1 MSDSSERKVTFFYWI
16 LFYSITVFNIVLCP
30 VLYIVPLLHIDGKT
44 VFRALLNHE
53 EAGESSSSKVY
64 EVEIKMEK
72 WRVMETQLC

>member
-1 MSDSSERKVTFFYWI
+1 M
-16 LFYSITVFNIVLCP
+16 FNIVLCP

-72 WRVMETQLC
+72 